1 MSQWLEG
8 DIDVNGVRIHY
19 TRTGGDKP
27 QFVLAHGF
35 SDDGLCWTPVA
46 EELQVDYD
54 VVMVDARGHGRSAA
68 PDDGYDPRT
77 QAQDLLGV
85 IEGLGLSKP
94 FVLGHSMGAVT
105 TLMLAAMQPDIPR
118 AILLEDP
125 PAWWI
130 PPPEDNEEINTRNA
144 ADFTSWITELQ
155 SKSREEL
162 ISEESARNPR
172 WSQAE
177 LGPWADAKLRFN
189 VGALAAVAGRNPA
202 KTVDWEAFLRRIT
215 CPVLVITADQTL
227 GAILPP
233 TAVGMLRTWIPQM
246 RVSHIAEA
254 GHSIRRD
261 QFNAYLDTIRNFT
274 DEVADATQ
282 PSGTYLN

>member
-8 DIDVNGVRIHY
+8 DIDVNGVRMHY
-19 TRTGGDKP
+19 TRTGGEKP
-27 QFVLAHGF
+27 PFVLAHGF

-46 EELQVDYD
+46 EELQANYD

-68 PDDGYDPRT
+68 PEEGYDPRT

-85 IEGLGLSKP
+85 IEGLGLRKP
-94 FVLGHSMGAVT
+94 LVLGHSMGAVT
-105 TLMLAAMQPDIPR
+105 TLMLAAMYPDVPR

-125 PAWWI
+125 PAWWV
-130 PPPEDNEEINTRNA
+130 PPAEDDDEVNARNA
-144 ADFTSWITELQ
+144 AGFTAWLTELQ

-162 ISEESARNPR
+162 ISEEGARNPR

-177 LGPWADAKLRFN
+177 LGPWADSKLRFN
-189 VGALAAVAGRNPA
+189 VGALAAVTRRNPI
-202 KTVDWEAFLRRIT
+202 KTVDWETFLQRIT

-233 TAVGMLRTWIPQM
+233 AAVSMLRTWIPQM

-261 QFNAYLDTIRNFT
+261 QFNAYLDTICTFAN
-274 DEVADATQ
+274 EMAD
-282 PSGTYLN
+282 GT